1 MSQKSVKFS
10 RDTNEINQSNAKTD
24 APKTVNCLKWKSL
37 KISSPANWFSKTVV
51 RYVALPPAQKHF
63 APLRKIVKPV

>member
-24 APKTVNCLKWKSL
+24 APKTVSCLKMEKPEN
-37 KISSPANWFSKTVV
+37 IIASKLV
-51 RYVALPPAQKHF
+51 F
-63 APLRKIVKPV
+63 